1 MRAFRV
7 ICCFLLA
14 SQLCGMAAAQE
25 LRVSAAADLQFVFQE
40 VSARF
45 QKETGH
51 KVEFTFGSSGN
62 FFSQIQNG
70 APFDMFFS
78 ADVDYPAKL
87 EAAGLVEPGTL
98 YQYATGRIALW
109 VRKGSPID
117 INQGLAILADARV
130 RKISIA
136 NPEHAPYGRAAV
148 AAMRHEKVYD
158 KVRDRLVLGEN
169 ISQAAQFV
177 ESGNADIGILA
188 LSLVLAPPLKSE
200 GKYYEIPTSLYPA
213 IDQAVVILKS
223 SKQKSVARQF
233 LSFLRRPEIAE
244 YMRGNGLTVPESQPR
259 ELTAIP

>member
-7 ICCFLLA
+7 ICCFLLS

-25 LRVSAAADLQFVFQE
+25 LRVAAAADLQFVLQE

-51 KVEFTFGSSGN
+51 KVELTFGSSGN
-62 FFSQIQNG
+62 FYSQIQNG

-78 ADVDYPAKL
+78 ADVEYPAKL

-98 YQYATGRIALW
+98 SQYATGRIALW
-109 VRKGSPID
+109 VRKGSRID
-117 INQGLAILADARV
+117 IGQGLPILGDARV

-188 LSLVLAPPLKSE
+188 LSLVLAPPLKSQ
-200 GKYYEIPTSLYPA
+200 GTYYEIPTSFYPA

-223 SKQKSVARQF
+223 SKRKDIARQF
-233 LSFLRRPEIAE
+233 LSFLKRPEIAE
-244 YMRGNGLTVPESQPR
+244 FMRSNGLTVPESRPGN
-259 ELTAIP
+259 

>member
-7 ICCFLLA
+7 ICCFLLV
-14 SQLCGMAAAQE
+14 SQLSGIAAEQE
-25 LRVSAAADLQFVFQE
+25 LRVAAAADLQFVFQE

-45 QKETGH
+45 QKETGQ

-62 FFSQIQNG
+62 FYSQIQNG
-70 APFDMFFS
+70 APFDIFFS

-87 EAAGLVEPGTL
+87 EAAGLVEPGARS
-98 YQYATGRIALW
+98 QYATGRIALW
-109 VRKGSPID
+109 ARKGSPID
-117 INQGLAILADARV
+117 INQGLRTLTDASI

-177 ESGNADIGILA
+177 ESGNADIGVLA

-200 GKYYEIPTSLYPA
+200 GMYYEIPTSLYPA

-223 SKQKSVARQF
+223 SKQKGVARQF
-233 LSFLRRPEIAE
+233 LSFLRRPQIAE
-244 YMRGNGLTVPESQPR
+244 FMRANGLTMPESQPER
-259 ELTAIP
+259 RKATP